1 MTFAERENQSGAT
14 RCDNYSPF
22 WQFLESFGNISLA
35 QIFQRFWQF
44 FKYWNFYFSHTL
56 KQIILPL
63 ILKKVFWYGSFE
75 YLNQIWC
82 RYSRFKKI
90 SVVTSI
96 TKILSI
102 FFGYKFGNFLSKF
115 LRLFLPNTWSLCL
128 EERAVMSRRGGSFL
142 SKPSCTRL
150 RTKEATAASL
160 N

>member
-22 WQFLESFGNISLA
+22 WQFLESFGDISFA

-96 TKILSI
+96 TKILSFSLATNLAI
-102 FFGYKFGNFLSKF
+102 FYQNLATFL
-115 LRLFLPNTWSLCL
+115 NTWSLCL

-150 RTKEATAASL
+150 RTTEATAASL